1 MPGIV
6 FANKLPPK
14 PTERRV
20 QGPPPP
26 TTVKQETV
34 VKTTPAPPKPGNV
47 IRAGQPIQKTTPV
60 SQPKP
65 IIETTNPEPVVE
77 TKAPEPVKVEP
88 KNENITIKEKE
99 IVADTNDDDWGIMQV
114 TKKKSSKEIAK
125 SVQNTIQSSSSHKT
139 GVLLDTDGINLLIE
153 TIVGELSKQFVRKDE
168 VVDLV
173 TLALQKMVMED
184 VKPKE

>member
-14 PTERRV
+14 PSVRCV

-26 TTVKQETV
+26 NTVKQETA
-34 VKTTPAPPKPGNV
+34 VKTAPPPPPKPGNV
-47 IRAGQPIQKTTPV
+47 IRAGQPIPQLTPV
-60 SQPKP
+60 SQPKA
-65 IIETTNPEPVVE
+65 IIETIKPEPDVE
-77 TKAPEPVKVEP
+77 TKAPEQVKVET
-88 KNENITIKEKE
+88 NENIPVKEKE

-114 TKKKSSKEIAK
+114 TKKKSSKEIVK
-125 SVQNTIQSSSSHKT
+125 SVQNTIQSSSSHKS
-139 GVLLDTDGINLLIE
+139 GVLLDAEGINLLIE

-184 VKPKE
+184 VKPKD